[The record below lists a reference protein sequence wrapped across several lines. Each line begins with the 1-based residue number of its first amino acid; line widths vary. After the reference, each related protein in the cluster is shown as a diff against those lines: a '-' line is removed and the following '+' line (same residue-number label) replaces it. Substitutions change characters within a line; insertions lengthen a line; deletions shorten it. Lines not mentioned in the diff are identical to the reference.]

1 MDYVIHMLTGD
12 HTQTAL
18 PSWMQSLT
26 VSILS
31 LGTFLGALI
40 SADIADRIGR
50 RNAIVASCV
59 IFAIGAV
66 LQTASTTYK
75 LLVAGRLVAG
85 LG

>member
-1 MDYVIHMLTGD
+1 MNYVIHLLTGD
-12 HTQTAL
+12 PTATSL
-18 PSWMQSLT
+18 PSWMQSLI

-50 RNAIVASCV
+50 RNTIIASCF
-59 IFAIGAV
+59 IFAVGAI
-66 LQTASTTYK
+66 LQIASTTYK
-75 LLVAGRLVAG
+75 LLVGGRLVAG